1 MTKLD
6 MMKIILK
13 NTKHFYYV
21 ETPETLESVAR
32 HHVKYYTKSQLEE
45 MVNNLD
51 KVKMGIKVY

>member
-6 MMKIILK
+6 LMKIILK

-21 ETPETLESVAR
+21 GTPEALESVAR
-32 HHVKYYTKSQLEE
+32 HHVKYYKKSQLEE

-51 KVKMGIKVY
+51 RVTMGIKVH